1 MTTQCFQQFMP
12 PNLVFEVSDCRFFFF
27 ENPGKRLGNRSKL
40 SSERATT
47 NSSEIMNESF
57 AFSGRAGA
65 QKCFKPRGSAAGCC
79 DFFPHLFSAILVFP
93 GKKSSGF
100 DASSG
105 KKSDAC
111 GVVSGDCKKK
121 GSLKSLL
128 KHLHIGHGSKSL
140 VSRYI
145 VANIWVEP

>member
-1 MTTQCFQQFMP
+1 MLKNALNHGDRLQGAAI
-12 PNLVFEVSDCRFFFF
+12 FF
-27 ENPGKRLGNRSKL
+27 R
-40 SSERATT
+40 T
-47 NSSEIMNESF
+47 
-57 AFSGRAGA
+57 
-65 QKCFKPRGSAAGCC
+65 
-79 DFFPHLFSAILVFP
+79 FFPAILVFP

-121 GSLKSLL
+121 RSLKSLL